1 MVDEIKVILDITK
14 TRPQSK
20 RECFLKF
27 AALNRLNALV
37 KKDVYKGVIKYW
49 QIKPKVYELVK
60 AVFEAGHREFFDA
73 IYWDKAEKCIYINIY
88 GLQFCYHNV
97 TFDGL
102 NDDDKNYIT
111 SYPQTWEGLRLQ
123 PVSEAIYN
131 KALEIQGDDLKEDEI
146 QGIIALLKK
155 DISDGKETI

>member
-73 IYWDKAEKCIYINIY
+73 IYWATVSLTTVGYGDIY
-88 GLQFCYHNV
+88 
-97 TFDGL
+97 
-102 NDDDKNYIT
+102 
-111 SYPQTWEGLRLQ
+111 
-123 PVSEAIYN
+123 PVSTAGRIITMISSMFGIAVV
-131 KALEIQGDDLKEDEI
+131 ALPA
-146 QGIIALLKK
+146 GIITAGYMDALNEEKHK
-155 DISDGKETI
+155 DTNEESE

>member
-1 MVDEIKVILDITK
+1 MAEGIDILRDITM
-14 TRPQSK
+14 TPPLSK

-27 AALNRLNALV
+27 ATLNMMNALV
-37 KKDVYKGVIKYW
+37 KTDEYKGVVKYW

-60 AVFEAGHREFFDA
+60 MILETGHKEYFDS
-73 IYWDKAEKCIYINIY
+73 IYFDKNEKCIYIVIY
-88 GLQFCYHNV
+88 SLQFSYHNV

>member
-88 GLQFCYHNV
+88 GLQFCFHNV

-102 NDDDKNYIT
+102 SDDDKSYIT
-111 SYPQTWEGLRLQ
+111 AHPQNWEALKLQ
-123 PVSEAIYN
+123 PISETIYM
-131 KALEIQGDDLKEDEI
+131 KGMEIQKENLTEGAVQRIISDLKDEI
-146 QGIIALLKK
+146 
-155 DISDGKETI
+155 SNGKETI